1 MIEVERKYLVKNN
14 SYKMQAQ
21 RAGLIVQGYL
31 GDNPLSETRI
41 AIRDNHGWLF
51 IKAKGTLSRFE
62 WQQEIPLYEAQELLK
77 FCPNIIRKVRYIVYH
92 MGNKWEIDEF
102 LGENEGFA
110 INLDAVAYFND
121 EFVRFV
127 NDWKMEIS
135 TKTYHLLRDY
145 VHCKSKEVELKLNAP
160 NQTESRTY

>member
-1 MIEVERKYLVKNN
+1 MAYFVE
-14 SYKMQAQ
+14 A
-21 RAGLIVQGYL
+21 
-31 GDNPLSETRI
+31 D
-41 AIRDNHGWLF
+41 D
-51 IKAKGTLSRFE
+51 
-62 WQQEIPLYEAQELLK
+62 
-77 FCPNIIRKVRYIVYH
+77 
-92 MGNKWEIDEF
+92 
-102 LGENEGFA
+102 GFA

-145 VHCKSKEVELKLNAP
+145 VHCKSKELKLNAP

>member
-1 MIEVERKYLVKNN
+1 
-14 SYKMQAQ
+14 MQPQ
-21 RAGLIVQGYL
+21 RAGQIVQGYL

-51 IKAKGTLSRFE
+51 IKA
-62 WQQEIPLYEAQELLK
+62 
-77 FCPNIIRKVRYIVYH
+77 
-92 MGNKWEIDEF
+92 DD
-102 LGENEGFA
+102 GFA

-160 NQTESRTY
+160 NQPESRTY

>member
-1 MIEVERKYLVKNN
+1 MAYFVE
-14 SYKMQAQ
+14 A
-21 RAGLIVQGYL
+21 
-31 GDNPLSETRI
+31 D
-41 AIRDNHGWLF
+41 D
-51 IKAKGTLSRFE
+51 
-62 WQQEIPLYEAQELLK
+62 
-77 FCPNIIRKVRYIVYH
+77 
-92 MGNKWEIDEF
+92 
-102 LGENEGFA
+102 GFA

-135 TKTYHLLRDY
+135 TKTYHLLR

>member
-1 MIEVERKYLVKNN
+1 MAYFVE
-14 SYKMQAQ
+14 A
-21 RAGLIVQGYL
+21 
-31 GDNPLSETRI
+31 D
-41 AIRDNHGWLF
+41 D
-51 IKAKGTLSRFE
+51 
-62 WQQEIPLYEAQELLK
+62 
-77 FCPNIIRKVRYIVYH
+77 
-92 MGNKWEIDEF
+92 
-102 LGENEGFA
+102 GFA

-135 TKTYHLLRDY
+135 TKTHHLLRDY